1 MVRDELKKRVL
12 SIKKQSDDWDNNTF
26 NKFPPEAIARTL
38 PSVQNVINENPTQNM
53 TGLPKKVKRF
63 ERRKNKDVDS
73 GRAFLNTNTR
83 RRDRNRFNGKNP
95 AK

>member
-1 MVRDELKKRVL
+1 MVRDELKKRV
-12 SIKKQSDDWDNNTF
+12 SILKKQSDDWDNNTF
-26 NKFPPEAIARTL
+26 SKFPPEAVARTL

-63 ERRKNKDVDS
+63 GRRKGKDTDS
-73 GRAFLNTNTR
+73 GRAFLDTNTR
-83 RRDRNRFNGKNP
+83 KRDRNRFNGKNP